1 MKNIPHGLVF
11 WMNILGVLAWIMLA
25 GLLFPLSAKA
35 IPLNLCLSVFLIY
48 GAIAAVP
55 ALTAFVLFK
64 QKHGQLNLI
73 AIIVNFCLVAFFSFS
88 FFSIVLQTNSDSAL
102 LITLIIIIIPAMI
115 NIYTLKKLR
124 GINL

>member
-1 MKNIPHGLVF
+1 MKNIPHKLVF
-11 WMNILGVLAWIMLA
+11 LMNILGVLAWIMLA

-35 IPLNLCLSVFLIY
+35 IPLNLGLSVFLIY
-48 GAIAAVP
+48 GSIAAVP

>member
-1 MKNIPHGLVF
+1 MKNIPHKLVF
-11 WMNILGVLAWIMLA
+11 LMNILGVLAWIMLA

-35 IPLNLCLSVFLIY
+35 IPLNLGLSVFLIY

-88 FFSIVLQTNSDSAL
+88 FFSIVLQTNSDSAV

>member
-1 MKNIPHGLVF
+1 MKNIPHRLVF

-35 IPLNLCLSVFLIY
+35 IPLNLGLSVFLIY

>member
-1 MKNIPHGLVF
+1 MKNIPHKLVF
-11 WMNILGVLAWIMLA
+11 LMNILGVLAWLMLA

-35 IPLNLCLSVFLIY
+35 IPLNLGLSVFLIY
-48 GAIAAVP
+48 GAIVAVP

-102 LITLIIIIIPAMI
+102 QG
-115 NIYTLKKLR
+115 R
-124 GINL
+124 GD

>member
-1 MKNIPHGLVF
+1 MKNIPHKLVF
-11 WMNILGVLAWIMLA
+11 LMNILGVLAWIMLA

-35 IPLNLCLSVFLIY
+35 IPLNLGLSVFLIY

-88 FFSIVLQTNSDSAL
+88 FFSIVLKTNSDSAL

>member
-1 MKNIPHGLVF
+1 MKNIPHKLVF
-11 WMNILGVLAWIMLA
+11 WMNILGVLAWLILA

-35 IPLNLCLSVFLIY
+35 IPLNLGLSVFLIY

-102 LITLIIIIIPAMI
+102 LITLIIIIIPALI

>member
-1 MKNIPHGLVF
+1 MKNIPHRLVF
-11 WMNILGVLAWIMLA
+11 LMNILGVLAWLMLA

-35 IPLNLCLSVFLIY
+35 IPLNLGLSVFLIY

-73 AIIVNFCLVAFFSFS
+73 AIIVNFCLVAFFSFN

-102 LITLIIIIIPAMI
+102 LITLIIIIIPALI

>member
-1 MKNIPHGLVF
+1 MKNIPHKLVF
-11 WMNILGVLAWIMLA
+11 LMNILGVLAWLILA

-35 IPLNLCLSVFLIY
+35 IPLNLGLSVFLIY

>member
-1 MKNIPHGLVF
+1 MKNIPHKLVF
-11 WMNILGVLAWIMLA
+11 LMNILGVLAWIMLA

-35 IPLNLCLSVFLIY
+35 IPLNLGLSVFLIY

>member
-1 MKNIPHGLVF
+1 MKNIPHKLVF

-35 IPLNLCLSVFLIY
+35 IPLNLGLSVFLIY

>member
-1 MKNIPHGLVF
+1 MKNIPHKLVF
-11 WMNILGVLAWIMLA
+11 LMNILGVLAWIMLA

-35 IPLNLCLSVFLIY
+35 IPLNLGLSVFLIY

-102 LITLIIIIIPAMI
+102 LITLIIIIIPALI

>member
-11 WMNILGVLAWIMLA
+11 WMNILGVLAWITLA

-35 IPLNLCLSVFLIY
+35 IPLNLGLSVFLIY

>member
-1 MKNIPHGLVF
+1 MKNIPHRLVF

-35 IPLNLCLSVFLIY
+35 IPLNLGLSVFLIY

-73 AIIVNFCLVAFFSFS
+73 VIIVNFCLVAFFSFS

-102 LITLIIIIIPAMI
+102 LLTLIIIIIPALI

>member
-1 MKNIPHGLVF
+1 MKNIPHKLVF
-11 WMNILGVLAWIMLA
+11 LMNILGVLAWILLA

-35 IPLNLCLSVFLIY
+35 IPLNLGLSVFLIY

>member
-1 MKNIPHGLVF
+1 MKNIPHRLVF
-11 WMNILGVLAWIMLA
+11 LMNILGVLAWIMLA

-35 IPLNLCLSVFLIY
+35 IPLNLGLSVFLIY

-73 AIIVNFCLVAFFSFS
+73 VIIVNFCLVAFFSFS

-102 LITLIIIIIPAMI
+102 LLTLIIIIIPALI

>member
-1 MKNIPHGLVF
+1 MKNIPHKLVF
-11 WMNILGVLAWIMLA
+11 LMNIIGVLAWIMLA

-35 IPLNLCLSVFLIY
+35 IPLNLGLSVFLIY

>member
-1 MKNIPHGLVF
+1 MKNIPHKLVF
-11 WMNILGVLAWIMLA
+11 LMNILGVLAWLMLA

-35 IPLNLCLSVFLIY
+35 IPLNLGLSVFLIY

-102 LITLIIIIIPAMI
+102 LITLIIIIIPALI

>member
-1 MKNIPHGLVF
+1 MKNIPHKLVF
-11 WMNILGVLAWIMLA
+11 LMNILGVLAWLMLA

-35 IPLNLCLSVFLIY
+35 IPLNLGLSVFLIY

>member
-1 MKNIPHGLVF
+1 MKNIPHKLVF
-11 WMNILGVLAWIMLA
+11 LMNILGVLAWIMLA

-35 IPLNLCLSVFLIY
+35 IPLNLGLSVFLIY
-48 GAIAAVP
+48 GAIVAVP

>member
-1 MKNIPHGLVF
+1 MKNIPHKLVF
-11 WMNILGVLAWIMLA
+11 LMNILGVLAWIMLA

-35 IPLNLCLSVFLIY
+35 IPLNLGLSVFLIY

-55 ALTAFVLFK
+55 GLTAFVLFK

>member
-1 MKNIPHGLVF
+1 MKNIPHRLVF
-11 WMNILGVLAWIMLA
+11 LMNILGVLAWLMLA

-35 IPLNLCLSVFLIY
+35 IPLNLGLSVFLIY

>member
-1 MKNIPHGLVF
+1 MKNIPHKLVF
-11 WMNILGVLAWIMLA
+11 WMNILGVLAWLILA

-35 IPLNLCLSVFLIY
+35 IPLNLGLSVFLIY